1 MFVLH
6 RVIILAYNLGWLVY
20 NIYLKGAKL
29 FIYVTNWNYT
39 LLVIYFAFAT
49 ILSSKTLYDDLL
61 NERDVA
67 SSPKGQQ
74 IPMVEF
80 DNESG
85 DEEDEDPGNDAR
97 DKDVLRLEHKL
108 LWLMHVISANG
119 GLFVTAEY
127 WTILF
132 KDHAVDANSI
142 TKHALNSV
150 FMLIDT
156 CLSSIPVRLVHWLYA
171 LLYFA
176 VYLLFSVIYWQ
187 LGGTNVQGKPY
198 IYSALNY
205 DHFKAKTGGV
215 LVGFLLLVLPLLQL
229 FLFGVTKLRD
239 QLHKKYN
246 EKSKH

>member
-1 MFVLH
+1 M
-6 RVIILAYNLGWLVY
+6 IILAYNLGWFAY

-29 FIYVTNWNYT
+29 FIYLANWSYT

-49 ILSSKTLYDDLL
+49 ILSCKALYDDLEK
-61 NERDVA
+61 ERDVG
-67 SSPKGQQ
+67 SSPKGQE

-80 DNESG
+80 EMDSG
-85 DEEDEDPGNDAR
+85 DEDDDPSNDACE
-97 DKDVLRLEHKL
+97 KDVLRLEHKL

-119 GLFVTAEY
+119 GLFVTAGY
-127 WTILF
+127 WTVLF
-132 KDHAVDANSI
+132 EDHALDANSI
-142 TKHALNSV
+142 TKHVLNSV

-156 CLSSIPVRLVHWLYA
+156 CLSSVPVRLVHWLYA

-187 LGGTNVQGKPY
+187 LGGTNIQGKPY

-205 DHFKAKTGGV
+205 DDFKAKAGGL
-215 LVGFLLLVLPLLQL
+215 LVAFLLLALPLLQL

-239 QLHKKYN
+239 HLHKKCN
-246 EKSKH
+246 GKSTY